1 MKISITLLTFLISF
15 STYAFR
21 VQLSASETELLKK
34 GKEIVRVEELKNEV
48 FPRVTL
54 INIIPHTPHEN
65 MNLFTQF
72 ENHPKFIPG
81 LLAAKVVNK
90 EGNITD
96 VAFEME
102 MPIVKN
108 TKYTTRHFVDY
119 EGKDAVLRW
128 DLLKSKQLKATKGS
142 IIFEEFEGK
151 TLFTYVTHITPES
164 SLAWTVKSRVVP
176 DVKKNMKVVREYL
189 AKNAGKTS
197 LK

>member
-1 MKISITLLTFLISF
+1 MALIVTFPASAYRVKLTD
-15 STYAFR
+15 
-21 VQLSASETELLKK
+21 SEIDKLKK
-34 GKEIVRVEELKNEV
+34 GKEIERVEELKGEV

-54 INIIPHTPHEN
+54 INVIPHTPHQN
-65 MNLFTQF
+65 MTLFTNF
-72 ENHPKFIPG
+72 ESHPKFIPG
-81 LLAAKVVNK
+81 LLGAKIVHK

-142 IIFEEFEGK
+142 IIFEDFEGK
-151 TLFTYVTHITPES
+151 TLFTYITHITPTS

-176 DVKKNMKVVREYL
+176 DVKKNMKVVRAYL
-189 AKNAGKTS
+189 AKNAGKEV

>member
-1 MKISITLLTFLISF
+1 MKISITLFALITSLTANA
-15 STYAFR
+15 YR
-21 VQLSASETELLKK
+21 VNLSEAEMAKLKK
-34 GKEIVRVEELKNEV
+34 GQEIERVEELKGEV

-54 INIIPHTPHEN
+54 INVIPHTPHQN
-65 MNLFTQF
+65 MTLFTNF

-81 LLAAKVVNK
+81 LKAAKVVKK

-119 EGKDAVLRW
+119 EGKDAVLKW
-128 DLLKSKQLKATKGS
+128 DLIKSKQLKATKGS
-142 IIFEEFEGK
+142 IIFEDYEGK
-151 TLFTYVTHITPES
+151 TLFTYITHITPES

-189 AKNAGKTS
+189 AKNAGKEVI
-197 LK
+197 K

>member
-1 MKISITLLTFLISF
+1 MKNTLALFLALFSVSSFAYRVNLTPEEI
-15 STYAFR
+15 
-21 VQLSASETELLKK
+21 EKLKK
-34 GKEIVRVEELKNEV
+34 GDEIVRVEELKDEV

-54 INIIPHTPHEN
+54 INIIPHSPYQN
-65 MNLFTQF
+65 MTLFTQF

-81 LLAAKVVNK
+81 LLKAQVVNK
-90 EGNITD
+90 TGNITD

-119 EGKDAVLRW
+119 EGKDAVLKW

-142 IIFEEFEGK
+142 IIFEDFEGK
-151 TLFTYVTHITPES
+151 SLFTYVTHITPSS

-189 AKNAGKTS
+189 AKNADKIPA
-197 LK
+197 K

>member
-1 MKISITLLTFLISF
+1 MKKFITLATLIISL
-15 STYAFR
+15 SANAYR
-21 VQLSASETELLKK
+21 VELSASDLEKLKK
-34 GKEIVRVEELKNEV
+34 GQEIERVEELKGEV

-54 INIIPHTPHEN
+54 INIIPHSPHQN
-65 MNLFTQF
+65 MTLFTEF

-81 LLAAKVVNK
+81 LVNAKVVNK
-90 EGNITD
+90 TGNITD
-96 VAFEME
+96 VSFEME

-108 TKYTTRHFVDY
+108 TKYTTRHFIDY
-119 EGKDAVLRW
+119 EGKDAVLKW

-189 AKNAGKTS
+189 AKNAGKVAV
-197 LK
+197 K

>member
-1 MKISITLLTFLISF
+1 MKTTLALISF
-15 STYAFR
+15 FFSFSSFAFR
-21 VQLSASETELLKK
+21 AELTPSELEDLKN
-34 GKEIVRVEELKNEV
+34 GKDVVRVEELKGEV

-54 INIIPHTPHEN
+54 INVIPHTPHQN
-65 MNLFTQF
+65 MVLFTQF

-81 LLAAKVVNK
+81 LLKAKVVNK

-108 TKYTTRHFVDY
+108 TQYTTRHFVDY
-119 EGKDAVLRW
+119 EGKDAVLKW

-151 TLFTYVTHITPES
+151 TLFTYVTHITPAS
-164 SLAWTVKSRVVP
+164 SLAWTVKGRVVP

-189 AKNAGKTS
+189 AKNAGQ
-197 LK
+197 